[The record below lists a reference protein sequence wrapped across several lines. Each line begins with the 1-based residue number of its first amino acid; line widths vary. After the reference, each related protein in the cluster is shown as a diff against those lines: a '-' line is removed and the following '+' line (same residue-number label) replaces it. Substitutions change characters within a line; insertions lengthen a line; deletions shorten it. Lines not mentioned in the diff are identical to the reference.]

1 MAPKKAVAAPE
12 GGNKENAAVKG
23 SSKVK
28 VKRKSIKLVK
38 TQSHPPT
45 LSMVVEVLKKN
56 TERKGTSVQAIRTR
70 ILSAHPTV
78 DPLRLKFLLRTA
90 LNKGLEKGILIR
102 PLNSSATGATGRFKL
117 AKPVKTTKAGKENVA
132 SENVDPNAEQ
142 ETQKKAPKKEKKAKT
157 EKEPKGE
164 KTKAVAKKAKED
176 SDEKPKVA
184 KSKKDKEAKEVDK
197 ANKEA
202 KEVDKANKEAKEV
215 DKAPA
220 KKPKAKT
227 EAAKAEGGGKAK
239 KEPPKAKAKDVKA
252 QKDSTDEGAP
262 VKAGKKGK
270 KVTN

>member
-202 KEVDKANKEAKEV
+202 KEVDKA
-215 DKAPA
+215 PA